1 MKKILPIIALSA
13 MFLASCDNSPKFHI
27 EGTIAEAQDSMLY
40 LEQSTLDG
48 IQKIDS
54 VKLGA
59 DGAFTFAAT
68 APVDCPEFYDLRIGR
83 HIINL
88 SVDSTETIKISAK
101 LPTMESDYT
110 VEGSDNCTKIREIS
124 LLQQSTQ
131 AKLVAVER
139 NDDMLPGDKVDSLN
153 SIVTSYKNK
162 IKQDYIFK
170 DPLAAYAYFA
180 VCQSITDLRGTYM
193 LFNPLTDREDVKCY
207 ATVATAW
214 DGRYPDAPRTIQLC
228 NMAIKGMD
236 NTAAP
241 QEKLVEIDESKV
253 TESGIIDINLPDV
266 NSKMHS
272 ILDLKGKV
280 VLLDFTVYGAKESLE
295 RTRILRSLYEQ
306 YKDQG
311 FEIYQISLDDDI
323 HFWKYSCENLPW
335 ICVHETDGTSTR
347 IYGVTNIPTF
357 FLVNRANEIVV
368 RSDFMEGSLE
378 SEIKKLL

>member
-1 MKKILPIIALSA
+1 MKKILPFIAA
-13 MFLASCDNSPKFHI
+13 GAFFLASCDNTPKFHI
-27 EGTIAEAQDSMLY
+27 EGTIEDAADSMLY

-59 DGAFTFAAT
+59 DGSFTFAAT
-68 APVDCPEFYDLRIGR
+68 APSDCPEFYDLRIGR

-88 SVDSTETIKISAK
+88 SVDSTETINISAK

-124 LLQQSTQ
+124 LLQQSMQ

-170 DPLAAYAYFA
+170 EPQAAYAYFA
-180 VCQSITDLRGTYM
+180 VCQSITDLRGTFM
-193 LFNPLTDREDVKCY
+193 LFNPVTDREDVKCY

-214 DGRYPDAPRTIQLC
+214 DGRYPDAPRTVQLC
-228 NMAIKGMD
+228 NMAIKGME
-236 NTAAP
+236 NTTTP
-241 QEKLVEIDESKV
+241 QQRVVELDESKIS
-253 TESGIIDINLPDV
+253 ESGIIDINLPDV
-266 NSKMHS
+266 NSQLHS
-272 ILDLKGKV
+272 IRDLKGKV
-280 VLLDFTVYGAKESLE
+280 VLLDFTAYAANESLE
-295 RTRILRSLYEQ
+295 RTRIMRSLYEK

-311 FEIYQISLDDDI
+311 FEIYQISLDDDV

-335 ICVHETDGTSTR
+335 VCVHETDGTSTR
-347 IYGVTNIPTF
+347 LYGVNNIPTF
-357 FLVNRANEIVV
+357 FLVNRDNEIVV

-378 SEIKKLL
+378 DQIKKLL

>member
-59 DGAFTFAAT
+59 DGTFTFAAT